1 VPICRYFRR
10 GAGRNTRR
18 HPARLSP
25 GGPKTAEMSEIR
37 CLACHRKRL
46 FARSSTSLPRRAH
59 GDEAWTSARERP
71 ETPCEIISAGS
82 LLCQTQGVTPRS
94 GSTHGRSGVDR
105 AVRRCRSRSTR
116 GGHARSMSGR
126 ALVGTQVCEIGGTGS
141 TAGTPSA
148 AGFEVNPTVLSP
160 FGLRVGRD
168 RVHPRQLAVVPAL
181 REGRLPRLTSG
192 SASLKG
198 SARRRRANARRPR
211 STTREG
217 PLPRAFSSFH

>member
-1 VPICRYFRR
+1 
-10 GAGRNTRR
+10 
-18 HPARLSP
+18 
-25 GGPKTAEMSEIR
+25 MSEIR

-46 FARSSTSLPRRAH
+46 FALASTSLPRRPH

-94 GSTHGRSGVDR
+94 GSSSVRVNAWTFSRRPRS
-105 AVRRCRSRSTR
+105 SPLSISK
-116 GGHARSMSGR
+116 HARRSCAIDVRKGSRRDAGMR
-126 ALVGTQVCEIGGTGS
+126 DRGTGS
-141 TAGTPSA
+141 TAGTSA

-168 RVHPRQLAVVPAL
+168 WVHPRQPAVDPAL

-198 SARRRRANARRPR
+198 SARPRRANAHRPR

>member
-1 VPICRYFRR
+1 M
-10 GAGRNTRR
+10 GET
-18 HPARLSP
+18 
-25 GGPKTAEMSEIR
+25 R

-71 ETPCEIISAGS
+71 ETALQIVSAGW
-82 LLCQTQGVTPRS
+82 LLCQTQGVAPRS
-94 GSTHGRSGVDR
+94 GSTRGRSRVDR

-126 ALVGTQVCEIGGTGS
+126 GSRRDAGMRDRGTGS
-141 TAGTPSA
+141 TAGTSA
-148 AGFEVNPTVLSP
+148 AGFEVNRTVLSP

-168 RVHPRQLAVVPAL
+168 RVHPRQPAVDPAL

-192 SASLKG
+192 SASPKG

-217 PLPRAFSSFH
+217 PLPRAFSSFR